1 MIDQFPDSSL
11 VPRAKQ
17 KLREVQE
24 VMGEREFLIGQYY
37 ASRLNWAGTIA
48 RLQTVADT
56 YPLYS
61 KSDELWITIGDAYAG
76 EAHPFRPPRRFPEL
90 SVSVWK
96 LSISTKPP
104 QLTAESSPAIPWL
117 PALKMHGIALSP

>member
-1 MIDQFPDSSL
+1 VL
-11 VPRAKQ
+11 A
-17 KLREVQE
+17 
-24 VMGEREFLIGQYY
+24 EREFLIGQYY

-76 EAHPFRPPRRFPEL
+76 EARQVQTGQGAAWRGSRAPAAGL
-90 SVSVWK
+90 S
-96 LSISTKPP
+96 
-104 QLTAESSPAIPWL
+104 
-117 PALKMHGIALSP
+117 G